1 MTSIRANNITLEY
14 ETFGRSADPALVLI
28 IGFGMQM
35 TAWPDKFCQDL
46 ADQGFYVVR
55 LDNRDTGLSQK
66 FAAYGEP
73 EMIRAFARLTAG
85 EPFEAP
91 YSEVDMADDVAGLL
105 EALDI
110 RQAHIAGMSMGG
122 RIAQRLALG
131 YPDRVAS
138 LVIMMSTSGAP
149 GLPEG
154 DPAVREILFS
164 EPDDPDSRQSV
175 IELGVRIQKAMRG
188 SGFAFDEAGFVNRL
202 ERDLERCP
210 DIDGYRRNLLGM
222 RAAPPFHEQLAG
234 ISVPTLV
241 LHGREDPVLP
251 FAAGEDVAAR
261 IPGARL
267 KIIEGW
273 GHEVF
278 SGDVHPILIE
288 AISRHCLS
296 SDHQTN

>member
-1 MTSIRANNITLEY
+1 MTSVEANNITIEY
-14 ETFGRSADPALVLI
+14 ETFGRPADPALLLI

-35 TAWPDKFCQDL
+35 TAWPDQFCRDL
-46 ADQGFYVVR
+46 ADEGFHVIR

-66 FAAYGEP
+66 FADYGEP
-73 EMIRAFARLTAG
+73 EMIEAFAQLTAG
-85 EPFEAP
+85 EPFDAP
-91 YSEVDMADDVAGLL
+91 YSEADMADDVGGLL

-110 RQAHIAGMSMGG
+110 RQAHVAGMSMGG
-122 RIAQRLALG
+122 RIAQRLALRH
-131 YPDRVAS
+131 PDRVAS
-138 LVIMMSTSGAP
+138 LVVIMSTSGAP

-154 DPAVREILFS
+154 DAAVREVLFS

-188 SGFAFDEAGFVNRL
+188 SGFAFDEAGFTDRL
-202 ERDLERCP
+202 ARDLERSP

-222 RAAPPFHEQLAG
+222 RAAPPFYEQLAE

-241 LHGREDPVLP
+241 LHGRDDPVLP

-261 IPGARL
+261 IPGAKI
-267 KIIEGW
+267 KIIDGW

-288 AISRHCLS
+288 AISRHCLGT
-296 SDHQTN
+296 DG